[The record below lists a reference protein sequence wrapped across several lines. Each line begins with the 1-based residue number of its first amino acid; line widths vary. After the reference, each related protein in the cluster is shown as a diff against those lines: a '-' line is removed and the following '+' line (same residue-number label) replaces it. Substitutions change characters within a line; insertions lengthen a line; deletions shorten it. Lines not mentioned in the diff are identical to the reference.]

1 MARAGGAKRTKELCG
16 DTAALNQLPFF
27 VERSGKHPR
36 GLHGAYGVGAGGPNA
51 HLEQVKSADRHD
63 WRDEKGERGRSVA
76 PKKYARH
83 AKYCASQAS
92 ISRFKIVLNSNLEMP

>member
-16 DTAALNQLPFF
+16 DTAALKPDFLFF
-27 VERSGKHPR
+27 VERPGKHPR
-36 GLHGAYGVGAGGPNA
+36 GLHGAYGMGAGGPNA

-76 PKKYARH
+76 PKK
-83 AKYCASQAS
+83 
-92 ISRFKIVLNSNLEMP
+92 